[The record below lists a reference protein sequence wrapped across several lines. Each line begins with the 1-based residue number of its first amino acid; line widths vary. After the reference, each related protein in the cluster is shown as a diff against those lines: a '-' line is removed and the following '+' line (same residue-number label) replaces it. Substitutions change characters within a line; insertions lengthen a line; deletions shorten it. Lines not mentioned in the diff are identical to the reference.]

1 MENIDKNVP
10 KDNQSIIY
18 AGFWVRVLGTV
29 IDAFI
34 LGLMASTLEHMVDK
48 YSNAFPFF
56 MLAIFAAYE
65 IYFNAHFR
73 GTPGKRILGLE
84 LLGLDFKPVG
94 YGRAALRFV
103 LKFFLWIF
111 LTSPIYVMALF
122 SHISEFVGI
131 LGIILPAAAILM
143 MLFNARRQV
152 LYDYLAKTIVV
163 DRAESDAVSVS
174 KAHTDEKKF
183 QTTPRRWTPL
193 KVFRTFGILAVVA
206 VGAFS
211 LYYFGMYMFVF
222 GSLALHKQRAYD
234 NSFHMHY
241 TTRDHNDTRIR
252 FYHKELDRYSKEF
265 IEAEGMY
272 DIFAADTKRDLALN
286 CIEATLKDHNVSDW
300 IDMGSNFRK
309 NARNKYADTEARIKK
324 AKANED
330 WMGRHFY
337 DYDLNDVNHI
347 ERKIANI
354 WEPEKNAKTCDALM
368 PIEEMYRM
376 FIEKYIPNRFEVLT
390 RDRNEYDSAPSHG
403 TLDKS
408 FYARKVKKEK
418 NWLNLLQKK
427 HPGVLQRWKKLKKD
441 MEKKRKEKEKQKKV
455 QERYAL
461 QQSIFSALSSDK
473 SLPYIPS
480 GMDISRMQNDQ
491 GENPLMFAVKKRLT
505 SYFTFDTL
513 AEHTHDFSIEDK
525 NGKTIRDYLGAA
537 RDGGWKYADKVYL
550 CLLGYEAKKLG
561 GDIPSWSINNSHV
574 AFDLVHLSCEK
585 LHYPKS
591 YECRDIDKI
600 RSKEPPIFT
609 AMRQGDHTKLRKLLE
624 HGANPNERNPFG
636 THSLFSAIGYRDAEV
651 VKLLLDHGADMYAMD
666 ENGFYSA
673 WTRAVD
679 TGDRNLKIIQLFL
692 DHGVD
697 VNFQHNKS
705 ETALTIAAKGCRNF
719 ETVSLLMQ
727 HGADPD
733 IEDTYGST
741 TRKGL
746 FRYCR
751 DKKALKKML
760 ELIK

>member
-1 MENIDKNVP
+1 MGNGNSDTSMDERNIV
-10 KDNQSIIY
+10 Y
-18 AGFWVRVLGTV
+18 AGFWTRFLAFV
-29 IDAFI
+29 IDMFVLYLPLLAIVENNLPLLAQFSLVPILIFWLYFAVSIAKWRTTIGGKLLGIEISSDDGDNLSFLKASIRVIISLLPFVLYRLVREMQYTMSPPPSPAVQMLPQLIFI
-34 LGLMASTLEHMVDK
+34 LAPFVMYASQKRKMLHDMAAKSIVIATRKKISEATSSSK
-48 YSNAFPFF
+48 YLSGAQQ
-56 MLAIFAAYE
+56 IV
-65 IYFNAHFR
+65 
-73 GTPGKRILGLE
+73 K
-84 LLGLDFKPVG
+84 
-94 YGRAALRFV
+94 FV
-103 LKFFLWIF
+103 LTLIIVLFGAYILIYTGVFF
-111 LTSPIYVMALF
+111 T
-122 SHISEFVGI
+122 
-131 LGIILPAAAILM
+131 
-143 MLFNARRQV
+143 
-152 LYDYLAKTIVV
+152 LAQGKH
-163 DRAESDAVSVS
+163 E
-174 KAHTDEKKF
+174 
-183 QTTPRRWTPL
+183 
-193 KVFRTFGILAVVA
+193 
-206 VGAFS
+206 
-211 LYYFGMYMFVF
+211 
-222 GSLALHKQRAYD
+222 AY
-234 NSFHMHY
+234 NQSFHMKYHTDDY
-241 TTRDHNDTRIR
+241 NDTRIQ
-252 FYHKELDRYSKEF
+252 FYQKELDRYSREF

-286 CIEATLKDHNVSDW
+286 CIEAALKDHNVSDW

-337 DYDLNDVNHI
+337 DYDTNDVNHI
-347 ERKIANI
+347 EEKIANI
-354 WEPEKNAKTCDALM
+354 WEPKKNVKTCDALM
-368 PIEEMYRM
+368 PIEEMYGA
-376 FIEKYIPNRFEVLT
+376 FIDQYIPNRFEALAT
-390 RDRNEYDSAPSHG
+390 SCGEYVAFPYEYV
-403 TLDKS
+403 DKP
-408 FYARKVKKEK
+408 FDNCGNKQTKQ
-418 NWLNLLQKK
+418 WLNLLQKK
-427 HPGVLQRWKKLKKD
+427 HPGVLQRWKQQQRD
-441 MEKKRKEKEKQKKV
+441 VAKKRKEKEKQKKA

-461 QQSIFSALSSDK
+461 QQFIFSALSSDK

-491 GENPLMFAVKKRLT
+491 GENPLMFAIKKRLT

-525 NGKTIRDYLGAA
+525 SGKTVRDYLSTA
-537 RDGGWKYADKVYL
+537 RDGGWKYADKVFL

-574 AFDLVHLSCEK
+574 AFDLVHLSCDK

-636 THSLFSAIGYRDAEV
+636 THSLFSAIGYRDAEA

-666 ENGFYSA
+666 ENGLYSA

-679 TGDRNLKIIQLFL
+679 AGDRNLKIIQLFL

-697 VNFQHNKS
+697 VNFQHDKS
-705 ETALTIAAKGCRNF
+705 TTALMVAARGCKNF
-719 ETVSLLMQ
+719 KTVSLLMQ

-733 IEDTYGST
+733 IEDAYGST

-746 FRYCR
+746 SRYCR

-760 ELIK
+760 ELME